1 MKMTKNRLVR
11 LIKGGLRHKYPPF
24 IPELIDGEYKNNRS
38 EHMNKY
44 VVMYNRNKNLLDD
57 YQVIEGKNP
66 KDALKRAFS
75 LNYERLTGEQSKYA
89 SIILVKGDFR
99 NNTMYYEGRH
109 QQLCYTVCR
118 EVMS

>member
-1 MKMTKNRLVR
+1 L
-11 LIKGGLRHKYPPF
+11 
-24 IPELIDGEYKNNRS
+24 
-38 EHMNKY
+38 NKY
-44 VVMYNRNKNLLDD
+44 IVMYNRNKNLLDD

-99 NNTMYYEGRH
+99 NNTIYYEGRH
-109 QQLCYTVCR
+109 QQLCYTECR